1 MGVDLKAI
9 VIKTNISLEDVS
21 GKSIAIDAYNALY
34 QFLSIIR
41 QPDGT
46 PLMDNKGRITSHLSG
61 LLYRTTNL
69 VENGIKPIYIFDGEP
84 PELKDIEI
92 QRRIKMK
99 ENAEAKYKEALG
111 KGDLIEAKKYA
122 QMTARLTNDMVED
135 AKKLL
140 DAIGIPWIQAK
151 SEGEAQAAYLVTK
164 GDAWAVGSQDYDS
177 LLFGSPRLVRNLTI
191 TGKRKLPRK
200 NVYIEISPELIELSR
215 TLNYLG
221 ITREQLI
228 DLSIL
233 IGTDYNP
240 DGFKGIGPKRALELI
255 KKHGSLEEVLKVIG
269 NPLNVDFNEIRSIF
283 LNPQVNKNYQIKW
296 KELNESEV
304 ISILCYEHDFSKERV
319 KGALQRIR
327 DAYRKYEKQKSL
339 ESWF

>member
-1 MGVDLKAI
+1 MGVDLKTI

-69 VENGIKPIYIFDGEP
+69 VENGIKPIYIFDGKP
-84 PELKDIEI
+84 PELKDAEI
-92 QRRIKMK
+92 QRRIKVK
-99 ENAEAKYKEALG
+99 ENAEVKYKEALER
-111 KGDLIEAKKYA
+111 GDLREAKKYA
-122 QMTARLTNDMVED
+122 QMTVRLTNDMVED

-151 SEGEAQAAYLVTK
+151 SEGEAQAAYLVIK

-177 LLFGSPRLVRNLTI
+177 LLFGSTRLVRNLTI

-200 NVYIEISPELIELSR
+200 NIYVEISPELIELSK

-240 DGFKGIGPKRALELI
+240 NGFKGIGPKRALELI
-255 KKHGSLEEVLKVIG
+255 KKYGSLEEVLKVIG
-269 NPLNVDFNEIRSIF
+269 NPLNVNFNEIRSIF
-283 LNPQVNKNYQIKW
+283 LNPQVNESYQIKW

-319 KGALQRIR
+319 KSALQRIK